1 MSWIPGL
8 STILEVKFDLKTVLI
23 IVLFVILLF
32 GRSRPTTQLGYSI
45 DNLTGDIQYSGFP
58 LTSSFQANGVGSRR
72 FLQSEADL
80 WDWIDERHKKVSLH
94 DQINDSTGEH
104 SPVSLKQGKIQPSAP
119 SDKRFDGS
127 LDSVE
132 QIGSKLKSQELESI
146 VEMMEKRLE
155 ILKQQAQ
162 IAQDRESADA
172 I

>member
-1 MSWIPGL
+1 M
-8 STILEVKFDLKTVLI
+8 
-23 IVLFVILLF
+23 
-32 GRSRPTTQLGYSI
+32 
-45 DNLTGDIQYSGFP
+45 IQP
-58 LTSSFQANGVGSRR
+58 
-72 FLQSEADL
+72 
-80 WDWIDERHKKVSLH
+80 
-94 DQINDSTGEH
+94 GEH
-104 SPVSLKQGKIQPSAP
+104 SPVSLKHGKIQPSAP